1 MDLFVSSLG
10 CNKKIIFTRTLD
22 STESDA
28 VVGVFFVIMIIY
40 FYVVYLLDAQYYFHQ
55 SRFFIMRPDSMFCQL
70 LLLAIAR
77 LVLLIAYFRF
87 KTEFAFFVICGN
99 VAIYF
104 NYCFNKSIAQ
114 GK

>member
-1 MDLFVSSLG
+1 
-10 CNKKIIFTRTLD
+10 
-22 STESDA
+22 
-28 VVGVFFVIMIIY
+28 MIIY

-77 LVLLIAYFRF
+77 LVLLIAYFRL